1 MSVTAVDTLL
11 VVEQL
16 EVTYGQARALAGVSL
31 ELPAGEVLT
40 VLGANGAGKSS
51 LAAAIGGVV
60 TPSRGRI
67 QVAGEDI
74 TRVGPHRVSRLGVAY
89 IPEGRGIFPH
99 LTVTENLR
107 MMLRH
112 AVPRSERDAA
122 VERAVAVF
130 PILGQRRRQAAGT
143 LSGGEQQMLA
153 LARVMAAPPRLLVA
167 DELSLGLAP
176 LMIDVVFETLT
187 RAREAGV
194 SVLLIEQYADRAL
207 TFADR
212 AVILRRGKVVWDGEA
227 AHARE
232 HMVAGYLGE
241 ALPPE

>member
-1 MSVTAVDTLL
+1 VNAVSVDTLL
-11 VVEQL
+11 AVEDL
-16 EVTYGQARALAGVSL
+16 DVAYGQARALTGVSF
-31 ELPAGEVLT
+31 ELGAGDALA

-51 LAAAIGGVV
+51 LAAAVGGVV
-60 TPSRGRI
+60 RPAAGRI
-67 QVAGEDI
+67 RIGGEDV
-74 TRVGPHRVSRLGVAY
+74 TRLGAHRVSRLGVAY

-99 LTVTENLR
+99 LTVIDNLR

-112 AVPRSERDAA
+112 AVPRGERDAA
-122 VERAVAVF
+122 VERAVDVF
-130 PILGQRRRQAAGT
+130 PVLGQRRRQRAGT

-176 LMIDVVFETLT
+176 LMIDLVFDTLT

-194 SVLLIEQYADRAL
+194 SMLLIEQYADRAL
-207 TFADR
+207 AFADR
-212 AVILRRGKVVWDGEA
+212 AVILRRGEVIWEGGTSE
-227 AHARE
+227 ARE

-241 ALPPE
+241 ASPPD

>member
-1 MSVTAVDTLL
+1 MSTVAVDTLL
-11 VVEQL
+11 EVENL
-16 EVTYGQARALAGVSL
+16 EVAYGRARAVSGVSFRL
-31 ELPAGEVLT
+31 GAGEAMA

-51 LAAAIGGVV
+51 LASTIGGVV
-60 TPSRGRI
+60 PPSSGHVRF
-67 QVAGEDI
+67 AGQEV
-74 TRVGPHRVSRLGVAY
+74 TRLGAHRMSRLGVAY

-99 LTVTENLR
+99 LTVLDNLR

-112 AVPRSERDAA
+112 AVPRAERDAA
-122 VERAVAVF
+122 VERAVELF
-130 PILGQRRRQAAGT
+130 PVLGERRRQAAGT

-176 LMIDVVFETLT
+176 LMIDLVFETLG

-194 SVLLIEQYADRAL
+194 SVLLIEQYAERAL
-207 TFADR
+207 AFSDR
-212 AVILRRGKVVWDGEA
+212 AVILRRGEIVWEGNASDAGD
-227 AHARE
+227 

-241 ALPPE
+241 ALPPD